1 MTCDMMNEF
10 WEEFRNGMESSKEE
24 EESPEK
30 TLLDKIEQ
38 YLDQAYDKGY
48 ADATAHEYEEG
59 WKSGYSKGW
68 EAGFKKGW
76 SECFLTLKKAVND
89 D

>member
-10 WEEFRNGMESSKEE
+10 WEEFRNGMESSKE

-68 EAGFKKGW
+68 EAGFKSGW
-76 SECFLTLKKAVND
+76 SDCYITLKKVSND